1 MSAAPEKLIFEISTP
16 GARAIDTP
24 PCDVPYAEIDPAIA
38 SFTETELPEVGQLDL
53 VRHYTRLSNR
63 LFCVDTNFYSLG
75 SCTMK
80 YNPKVNERL
89 AHHSGWEWLHP
100 LQSQEDCQGSLALL
114 YQLRVMLQEIAGLPE
129 VCLHPAA
136 GAHGQWAVLRMMMAY
151 LRDSGEP
158 DRRTVLMA
166 ETAHG

>member
-1 MSAAPEKLIFEISTP
+1 MNDPERLIFEISTP

-38 SFTETELPEVGQLDL
+38 SFVETELPEVGQLDL

-63 LFCVDTNFYSLG
+63 LFCVDTNFYPLG

-100 LQSQEDCQGSLALL
+100 LQRDEEERDGRRVLTPEPAQGTTPASA
-114 YQLRVMLQEIAGLPE
+114 A
-129 VCLHPAA
+129 AA
-136 GAHGQWAVLRMMMAY
+136 GASVVTVRSTAGGLLDVGQLEA
-151 LRDSGEP
+151 
-158 DRRTVLMA
+158 
-166 ETAHG
+166 